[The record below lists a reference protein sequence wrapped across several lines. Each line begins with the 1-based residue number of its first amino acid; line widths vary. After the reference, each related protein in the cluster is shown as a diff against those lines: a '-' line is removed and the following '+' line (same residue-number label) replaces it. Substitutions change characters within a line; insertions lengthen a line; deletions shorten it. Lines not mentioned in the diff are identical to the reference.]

1 MEIKGR
7 QSKNNRPIFPSNFA
21 KNELSRR
28 TPQYFGV
35 ISFSHSLPV
44 ESFLRIEQV
53 DFRNT
58 KTKNDTIKI
67 FKIWL
72 MEDIYGTVCYRKKV
86 VVFTVRAKNCAAF
99 SNKYRK
105 WRKSCFLVDF

>member
-1 MEIKGR
+1 MCYATLHADNWLKNVFHGIHELEIKGR

-67 FKIWL
+67 F
-72 MEDIYGTVCYRKKV
+72 
-86 VVFTVRAKNCAAF
+86 
-99 SNKYRK
+99 
-105 WRKSCFLVDF
+105 